1 MAGFY
6 IILVGLVLIALWG
19 FIISYR
25 EDHPKK
31 KPTSEKH

>member
-1 MAGFY
+1 MTGFY
-6 IILVGLVLIALWG
+6 IILAGGLIVALIA

-31 KPTSEKH
+31 AKETK

>member
-1 MAGFY
+1 MEGYHF
-6 IILVGLVLIALWG
+6 ILIALVLVALWG

-31 KPTSEKH
+31 KPTSEKR

>member
-1 MAGFY
+1 MDGVY
-6 IILVGLVLIALWG
+6 VILVGLIVLAIWA

-31 KPTSEKH
+31 EGK